1 MLYLDYTIKKG
12 SRIMKKVAVLGF
24 GVIGSGVC
32 RLLTEGSQIAE
43 LKYVCD
49 LRDIPG
55 LPYGEKH
62 IKDFNIVLN
71 DPEIEAVIEV
81 TGAKRAA
88 FERSKEAMQAK
99 KSVITSNK
107 EVVAEYG
114 VELLQI
120 ARENGVSY
128 LFEASVGGAI
138 PLIRALRT
146 SLNTDEIT
154 KICGI
159 LNGTTNYILTKMK
172 ENGET
177 YENAL
182 REAQRLGYAEP
193 DPTAD
198 VQGLDTCRKTSIL
211 SAFIDGG
218 LIPPEKI
225 NTVGINNIPDCA
237 LSLAASLCGKIKLLG
252 IAEKATDE
260 SGVNAKVMPC
270 FVPEDNVLCGV
281 DDVYNGVLIK
291 CRYSGDVLLY
301 GRGAGAIPTAAA
313 IMADVNE
320 ALYGK
325 TDGLVWH
332 RAENKAIPDQ
342 KRKAFVIAKGAPD
355 GIKEFSIVNTC
366 EKDGFSGYIIED
378 ASGIEKLGSDII
390 AVYDVL

>member
-1 MLYLDYTIKKG
+1 
-12 SRIMKKVAVLGF
+12 MKKVAVLGF

-32 RLLTEGSQIAE
+32 ELLTKSTSIAE
-43 LKYVCD
+43 LKYICD

-62 IKDFNIVLN
+62 IKDFNIILN
-71 DPEIEAVIEV
+71 DPEVEAVIEV

-88 FERSKEAMQAK
+88 YERSLEAIQAK

-114 VELLQI
+114 VELLQA

-128 LFEASVGGAI
+128 LFEAAVGGAI

-146 SLNTDEIT
+146 SLKTDEIT
-154 KICGI
+154 RICGI

-172 ENGET
+172 ENGAPYDE
-177 YENAL
+177 AL

-198 VQGLDTCRKTSIL
+198 VDGLDTCRKISIL

-218 LIPPEKI
+218 LIPPQKI
-225 NTVGINNIPDCA
+225 GTKGIAGIKAEA
-237 LSLAASLCGKIKLLG
+237 LSLSSALHGKIKLLG
-252 IAEKATDE
+252 IAEKTPDKT
-260 SGVNAKVMPC
+260 GVQAKVVPC
-270 FVPEDNVLCGV
+270 FVPDNNILSSV
-281 DDVYNGVLIK
+281 DDVFNAVLIK
-291 CRYSGDVLLY
+291 CESSGDVLLY

-313 IMADVNE
+313 IMADINE

-325 TDGLVWH
+325 ADDMTWY
-332 RAENKAIPDQ
+332 RAENRVMPGA
-342 KRKAFVIAKGAPD
+342 KRKAFVLAKGSPA
-355 GIKEFSIVNTC
+355 GIEEFKPLEKA
-366 EKDGFSGYIIED
+366 EKDGYTGYIIED
-378 ASGIEKLGSDII
+378 AAGIEKLGADII

>member
-1 MLYLDYTIKKG
+1 
-12 SRIMKKVAVLGF
+12 MKKVAVLGF
-24 GVIGSGVC
+24 GVIGAGVC
-32 RLLTEGSQIAE
+32 ELLTKSTSIAE
-43 LKYVCD
+43 LKYICD

-55 LPYGEKH
+55 LPYGKKH
-62 IKDFNIVLN
+62 IKDFDIILN
-71 DPEIEAVIEV
+71 DPEVEAVIEV
-81 TGAKRAA
+81 TGARRAA
-88 FERSKEAMQAK
+88 YELSLKAIQAE

-114 VELLQI
+114 VELLQA
-120 ARENGVSY
+120 ARDNGVSY
-128 LFEASVGGAI
+128 LFEAAVGGAI

-146 SLNTDEIT
+146 SLKTDEIT

-198 VQGLDTCRKTSIL
+198 VEGLDTCRKTSVL

-218 LIPPEKI
+218 LIPPQKI
-225 NTVGINNIPDCA
+225 GTKGISEVKAEDLA
-237 LSLAASLCGKIKLLG
+237 LASMLGGKIKLLG
-252 IAEKATDE
+252 VAQKTPDGK
-260 SGVNAKVMPC
+260 GVSACVMPC
-270 FVPEDNVLCGV
+270 FVPNDNLLHDV
-281 DDVYNGVLIK
+281 DDVYNAVLIK

-313 IMADVNE
+313 VLSDVNE

-325 TDGLVWH
+325 PDGMIWR
-332 RAENKAIPDQ
+332 RAENSESGR
-342 KRKAFVIAKGAPD
+342 KRKAFVIAKGDPD
-355 GIKEFSIVNTC
+355 GINEFKTLKKC
-366 EKDGFSGYIIED
+366 KKDGCTGYIIED
-378 ASGIEKLGSDII
+378 ASGIEKLGADII
-390 AVYDVL
+390 AVYDVI